1 MFDYLR
7 ALFSENAID
16 SFFFLKVFKIFL
28 NWEGNFLLEVVVV
41 IILKVKSIQFCFV
54 LHEK

>member
-28 NWEGNFLLEVVVV
+28 NWEGNFLLEVVV